1 MYQDN
6 SMKFV
11 VIVNQKQ
18 PGGLLMNAVAHTVA
32 GLLKKQSKHLDQM
45 EFLSYVANDGV
56 LDARISRF
64 PFIIL
69 KAKNGNQ
76 IRTVRQAAQDAD
88 IPCNV
93 FTDTMLGT
101 SADEQLQKTSSTKEA
116 LMDYIALC
124 LFGPAAALDPLTRKF
139 SLFGG

>member
-6 SMKFV
+6 SNKFV
-11 VIVNQKQ
+11 AILNQKQ
-18 PGGLLMNAVAHTVA
+18 PMGLLMNALAHTVA
-32 GLLKKQSKHLDQM
+32 GFLSKQRAHLDEM
-45 EFLSYVANDGV
+45 AFLPYQDREGV
-56 LDARISRF
+56 MDARISRY

-76 IRTVRQAAQDAD
+76 LRTVRQAAQDAG
-88 IPCNV
+88 IPWNV

-101 SADEQLQKTSSTKEA
+101 SADDQLEKTRSAQEA
-116 LMDYIALC
+116 ELDYIVLC
-124 LFGPAAALDPLTRKF
+124 LFGPAADLDHLTRKF

>member
-6 SMKFV
+6 SNKFV
-11 VIVNQKQ
+11 VILNQKQ
-18 PGGLLMNAVAHTVA
+18 NMGLLMNALAHTVA
-32 GLLKKQSKHLDQM
+32 GLISKQRAHLDQL
-45 EFLSYVANDGV
+45 EFLPYLDSAGV
-56 LDARISRF
+56 IDARISRY

-76 IRTVRQAAQDAD
+76 IRTVRQAAQDAG

-93 FTDTMLGT
+93 FADTMLGK
-101 SADEQLQKTSSTKEA
+101 SADDQLQKTRSAKEA
-116 LMDYIALC
+116 EMDYIAIC
-124 LFGPAAALDPLTRKF
+124 LFGPATDLDQLTRKF